1 MTINDLC
8 EDQIEW
14 NYFLR
19 TKIEVPVPHEAS
31 TKFGGLL
38 RIHLKRKM
46 IDDRL
51 YVFIFNDKV
60 DRIQPKNGGK
70 DGWP

>member
-1 MTINDLC
+1 
-8 EDQIEW
+8 
-14 NYFLR
+14 
-19 TKIEVPVPHEAS
+19 
-31 TKFGGLL
+31 
-38 RIHLKRKM
+38 M

-70 DGWP
+70 DGWPQFANISMKFYYQIVELKLIIKVLVNN